1 MDASE
6 PLCLCMAGCAYCS
19 QVLIMPPFRKMG
31 HATELIQ
38 AFYNEVTLE
47 ETVLDVTGTDH
58 SFLSE

>member
-1 MDASE
+1 
-6 PLCLCMAGCAYCS
+6 
-19 QVLIMPPFRKMG
+19 MPPFRKMG

-47 ETVLDVTGTDH
+47 ETVLDVTGTDY